1 MFEFEASVNVGGECL
16 RCLAVGDSSKIVA
29 KKCTNENG
37 VDKLLTPLLRARTEA
52 LLFAIAHHR
61 GLIGEHHA

>member
-1 MFEFEASVNVGGECL
+1 MFEFEASVIVGGESLLCE
-16 RCLAVGDSSKIVA
+16 AVGDGTKIVA
-29 KKCTNENG
+29 KKCTTDTG

-61 GLIGEHHA
+61 GLIGDNHA